1 MIWEGAPNSTH
12 HRVFQKELKSVTP
25 WRGGMGKGREIQEGG
40 DMCVCVYTHTHT
52 HTHIYDYDLH
62 RNQHNI
68 AKKIIL

>member
-1 MIWEGAPNSTH
+1 
-12 HRVFQKELKSVTP
+12 
-25 WRGGMGKGREIQEGG
+25 MGKGREIQEGG
-40 DMCVCVYTHTHT
+40 DMCVCVHTHTHTHT